1 MPRPASSTVSP
12 STVTVH
18 LIHPEIELTPHP
30 PVAPVSQSPR
40 PSPAPIRRYNAR
52 MNNNHESSLIDL
64 DGIKRAIAEAIRV
77 TIRERA
83 VELGISYAACI
94 DLLLKKEA

>member
-1 MPRPASSTVSP
+1 
-12 STVTVH
+12 
-18 LIHPEIELTPHP
+18 
-30 PVAPVSQSPR
+30 
-40 PSPAPIRRYNAR
+40 